1 MIGIELDRNC
11 AVLVTDALAK
21 GLLINVTNGN
31 TIRLLP
37 PLIMSDA
44 EADLIVDTVS
54 DLIVQFIKSA

>member
-1 MIGIELDRNC
+1 
-11 AVLVTDALAK
+11 
-21 GLLINVTNGN
+21 
-31 TIRLLP
+31 LP